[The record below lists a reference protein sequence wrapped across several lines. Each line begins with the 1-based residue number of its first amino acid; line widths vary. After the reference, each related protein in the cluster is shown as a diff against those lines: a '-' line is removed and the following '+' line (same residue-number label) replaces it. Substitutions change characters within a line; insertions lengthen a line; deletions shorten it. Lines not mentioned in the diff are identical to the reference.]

1 MTTRK
6 VSPRKA
12 TVLTSI
18 VLASTMIGG
27 PALAA
32 SHIVTRSGVVRAA
45 AATTVVSRLT
55 LGSGP
60 TAGGNK
66 IMIFGTGL
74 ATGTSSFTAK
84 AVKFGTTTVSAGSVE
99 ALSTS
104 ALEVTVPAKASGK
117 YAVLVGD
124 ATKGPSYTYV
134 APDLTVTTDQDDLD
148 DLAPSSDTGQTG
160 ATLAGTGFD
169 AASTKVLVGGVSAK
183 ATTTA
188 TSITYALPAGLAGVQ
203 DVVVSD
209 ARNSVYVGHVA
220 YAAKV
225 PTLSAVS
232 SYAVNEAATPVTLT
246 GTNLDAVTAVTFV
259 KDATVEKATF
269 AKTTDATKLVVT
281 VPKGAAK
288 DGDLKVVTKYGKS
301 ATFALVRKASPTP
314 TVSAVTGA
322 VSTGGTAT
330 LTGTNLVGLKSVKV
344 TGGGKTFAGTVSCGH
359 QRHLGRRQAAG
370 DPGRHLRPGRDH
382 QRRHPVDL
390 AVSSRSPRRRRP
402 RRPRAV
408 NTAKT
413 VLTVTGTSLKPVT
426 KVVITPTSGT
436 AITKT
441 TGFTSATDGT
451 TVAVA
456 LGSALADGTYGVVVT
471 NALGSTSSVS
481 LTVTTAAPAPS
492 VSDVTFTADDG
503 TAGAFLTLT
512 GTSLEVGTHVRY
524 YLATDDPA
532 TDSTTVDVDVKGGST
547 TNAPLAADL
556 TTGSYKV
563 DVSSDGTTWS
573 TAFDLEVA

>member
-314 TVSAVTGA
+314 TVSAVAGA
-322 VSTGGTAT
+322 VSTGGNAT

-344 TGGGKTFAGTVSCGH
+344 TGGGKTFSGTVAAVTSATSAVVKLPAIPAGTYGLVATTN
-359 QRHLGRRQAAG
+359 AAT
-370 DPGRHLRPGRDH
+370 LSTS
-382 QRRHPVDL
+382 QSFSV
-390 AVSSRSPRRRRP
+390 ASSAPTASSA
-402 RRPRAV
+402 AV

-413 VLTVTGTSLKPVT
+413 TLTVTGTNLKTIT
-426 KVVITPTSGT
+426 KVVVTPSSGT

-441 TGFTSATDGT
+441 TGFTSASDGT

-471 NALGSTSSVS
+471 NALGSTTSVS
-481 LTVTTAAPAPS
+481 LTVTTAAPAPAL
-492 VSDVTFTADDG
+492 SDVTFTADDG
-503 TAGAFLTLT
+503 SAGAFLTLT

-547 TNAPLAADL
+547 SNAPLAADL

-573 TAFDLEVA
+573 TAFDLDVA

>member
-45 AATTVVSRLT
+45 VASTVVSRLT

-74 ATGTSSFTAK
+74 ATGTTAK
-84 AVKFGTTTVSAGSVE
+84 AVKVGTTTVDAGDVE

-104 ALEVTVPAKASGK
+104 ALEVTLPAKGAGK
-117 YAVLVGD
+117 YTVLVGD
-124 ATKGPSYTYV
+124 ATKGPAYTYV
-134 APDLTVTTDQDDLD
+134 APDLTVTTDQTDLD
-148 DLAPSSDTGQTG
+148 ALAPTSDSGLSG
-160 ATLAGTGFD
+160 ATIAGTNFSSG
-169 AASTKVLVGGVSAK
+169 STKVLVGGLAAK

-188 TSITYALPAGLAGVQ
+188 SSITYALPAGLSGVQ

-225 PTLSAVS
+225 PTLTAVS
-232 SYAVNEAATPVTLT
+232 SYAVNEATTPVVLT
-246 GTNLDAVTAVTFV
+246 GTNLDAVTAVTF
-259 KDATVEKATF
+259 TEGTSVEKLSF
-269 AKTTDATKLVVT
+269 TKPTSSTRLVVT

-288 DGDLKVVTKYGKS
+288 TGTLKVATKYGKS
-301 ATFALVRKASPTP
+301 DTIAEVRKASPTP
-314 TVSAVTGA
+314 TVSAVDDA
-322 VSTGGTAT
+322 VSNGGTVT

-344 TGGGKTFAGTVSCGH
+344 TGGGKTFAG
-359 QRHLGRRQAAG
+359 
-370 DPGRHLRPGRDH
+370 
-382 QRRHPVDL
+382 
-390 AVSSRSPRRRRP
+390 AVSSVPSATT
-402 RRPRAV
+402 AV
-408 NTAKT
+408 VKLPAMPAGTYGLVATTNATTASTSQSFSVTSAAPTASSAAVDTAKT
-413 VLTVTGTSLKPVT
+413 VLTVTGTKLKTIT
-426 KVVITPTSGT
+426 KVVVTRTGSAT
-436 AITKT
+436 ITKT
-441 TGFTSATDGT
+441 TGFTSASDGT

-471 NALGSTSSVS
+471 NALGSTTSVP
-481 LTVTTAAPAPS
+481 LTVATAPAPAPAPA
-492 VSDVTFTADDG
+492 VSAVTFTADDG

-512 GTSLEVGTHVRY
+512 GTNLQNGTHVRVY
-524 YLATDDPA
+524 EAGTPA
-532 TDSTTVDVDVKGGST
+532 SGGVTADVDSST
-547 TNAPLAADL
+547 TNVPLVADL
-556 TTGSYKV
+556 ASGDYKV
-563 DVSSDGTTWS
+563 EVSSDGTTWS
-573 TAFDLEVA
+573 TAVDLTVA